1 MNRQGHSDAN
11 RNGVIFHSETL
22 CGRYWKPSRIHVQLP
37 TSVFNSLLAIAKS
50 RDKSIAAMLNGIMKD
65 FARANAPKIQRHSGD
80 RSTTATAETVRRITI
95 TVNDVGT

>member
-22 CGRYWKPSRIHVQLP
+22 CGRYWKPSRIHVQLS

-50 RDKSIAAMLNGIMKD
+50 RDKSIASMLKGVMRK
-65 FARANAPKIQRHSGD
+65 FARENTPDKHHGCD
-80 RSTTATAETVRRITI
+80 RSTTATAGEVRRITI
-95 TVNDVGT
+95 TVSDARP

>member
-50 RDKSIAAMLNGIMKD
+50 RDKSIATMLKGVMRKFAME
-65 FARANAPKIQRHSGD
+65 NAPDKHHGGD
-80 RSTTATAETVRRITI
+80 RSTTATAGEVRRITI
-95 TVNDVGT
+95 TVSDAHP